1 MKDKKRSFSGILGRM
16 QGGIERLSGVVDAS
30 VVERFLGKDFIYG
43 VGEGNRI
50 SFRRFKDDPSK
61 GFLTFERV
69 E

>member
-1 MKDKKRSFSGILGRM
+1 MKSKRRSFSGILGRM
-16 QGGIERLSGVVDAS
+16 QGGIEELSGVVDTA
-30 VVERFLGKDFIYG
+30 VVERYFGKDFVYG
-43 VGEGNRI
+43 VGEGYRI